1 LAIFP
6 SASDPPVA
14 DAPPNPLSLGVFEP
28 GGVVSGEGTAEGQ
41 IFVSN
46 LFFGGVRV
54 VDTETGEIRVL
65 VGNDIY
71 MQRLAYGMEYYLPS
85 NALFVSGAEYNL
97 TGNNY
102 VGEIRIY
109 DVASGDLLSTCTDES
124 SFPTDVAFVDEYA
137 YATNSA
143 NNTILRLDIE
153 SALSG
158 CCTFETIPLP
168 ETFKPCDDTVDGE
181 FVQGIAGYDGGIA
194 FIASENGKTGLYFMN
209 PETLDIVMLAEAP
222 ELGGDLL
229 VFGQHL
235 YMSDSEV
242 NEIAVF
248 ALSSVNGT
256 VSATRVDTLT
266 SEYYQGPTYLTLFQD
281 QFLYSVNSIGTDTGD
296 DFDEYS
302 AVFSPIGT
310 SVDPAPIPLLSE
322 IPLGLMHPGGIVAA
336 SSGPVIY
343 VTNLFFGGVRVVD
356 LTTGELF
363 VLHPN
368 SRYLAKTVYGLDLE
382 KETETLF
389 IAGTELVE
397 NLLEGRIYVLDAVTG
412 EQIVACSIDEDFY
425 PTDIAIVGDKAYA
438 TNSLGSNLV
447 SISVSAAVNG
457 TCETEILDLPE
468 EVFNF
473 TLFDIETVLGMCGFF
488 DDIFGND
495 VKQKACCCCLFLL
508 IFSSFCVFL
517 PPGITGYAEGLIIS
531 SPPGND
537 ESGLYYFA
545 IAADT
550 VARIADGP
558 AEGGGLLVVGDT
570 LYVTDTAANTVLVLA
585 LAYDTCESTV
595 NATHVGVLESPLYDA
610 PLFSAAYD
618 QTLYSV
624 NSIFSD
630 AVSPPETFLLHSV
643 DMMNV
648 TPSILC

>member
-1 LAIFP
+1 VAIFP
-6 SASDPPVA
+6 SATDPPVDA
-14 DAPPNPLSLGVFEP
+14 PPVDAPPNPLSLGVFEP
-28 GGVVSGEGTAEGQ
+28 GGVVAGEGIAEGQ

-71 MQRLAYGMEYYLPS
+71 MQRLAYGMEYYEPS
-85 NALFVSGAEYNL
+85 NALFVSGAEHNL
-97 TGNNY
+97 SENKY

-109 DVASGDLLSTCTDES
+109 DVSSGDLLSTCTDES
-124 SFPTDVAFVDEYA
+124 SFPTDVAFVGDYA

-158 CCTFETIPLP
+158 CCTFEIIPLP
-168 ETFKPCDDTVDGE
+168 ESFAPCDDSVDGE
-181 FVQGIAGYDGGIA
+181 FVQGIAGYEGGIA
-194 FIASENGKTGLYFMN
+194 FIASDNGKTGLYFMD
-209 PETLDIVMLAEAP
+209 PETLDITMLAEAP

-256 VSATRVDTLT
+256 ISATRVDTLK

-281 QFLYSVNSIGTDTGD
+281 QFLYSVNSISTDTGE

-302 AVFSPIGT
+302 AVFSPIGK
-310 SVDPAPIPLLSE
+310 VDPEPITLLSE

-336 SSGPVIY
+336 SSGSVLY

-382 KETETLF
+382 EETETLF
-389 IAGTELVE
+389 IAGTELVG
-397 NLLEGRIYVLDAVTG
+397 NLLEGRIYVLDATSG
-412 EQIVACSIDEDFY
+412 EEIVACSIDEDFY

-457 TCETEILDLPE
+457 TCETEILDLPV

-473 TLFDIETVLGMCGFF
+473 TLFDIETILGMCCFF
-488 DDIFGND
+488 DD
-495 VKQKACCCCLFLL
+495 LFL
-508 IFSSFCVFL
+508 
-517 PPGITGYAEGLIIS
+517 AM
-531 SPPGND
+531 
-537 ESGLYYFA
+537 A
-545 IAADT
+545 
-550 VARIADGP
+550 
-558 AEGGGLLVVGDT
+558 
-570 LYVTDTAANTVLVLA
+570 
-585 LAYDTCESTV
+585 
-595 NATHVGVLESPLYDA
+595 
-610 PLFSAAYD
+610 
-618 QTLYSV
+618 
-624 NSIFSD
+624 
-630 AVSPPETFLLHSV
+630 
-643 DMMNV
+643 
-648 TPSILC
+648 